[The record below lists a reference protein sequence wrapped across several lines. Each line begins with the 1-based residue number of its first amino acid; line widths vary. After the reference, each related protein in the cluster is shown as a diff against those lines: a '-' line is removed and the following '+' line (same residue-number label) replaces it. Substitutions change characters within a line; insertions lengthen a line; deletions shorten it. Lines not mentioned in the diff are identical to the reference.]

1 MGILPNGG
9 VDGASVVVGG
19 IPTTAVLV
27 GVVVDVTL
35 ITAGLVGVVVDVTLT
50 TVGLVGVVVDVTR
63 TTAGVTPTTA
73 VCGSVQTPISKPIH
87 IIKNI
92 APIKPIAHL
101 LPYLCAP
108 I

>member
-1 MGILPNGG
+1 MGVVVG
-9 VDGASVVVGG
+9 GASVVVGVT
-19 IPTTAVLV
+19 PTTAVWASVVV
-27 GVVVDVTL
+27 GVTPT
-35 ITAGLVGVVVDVTLT
+35 TAG
-50 TVGLVGVVVDVTR
+50 VTR
-63 TTAGVTPTTA
+63 TTAGVTRTTA
-73 VCGSVQTPISKPIH
+73 VRGSVQTPISKPIH